1 MLEVEP
7 PGPPDRS
14 ELGLLGGVL
23 GAGSEH
29 WSCGPAVG
37 SEVHV
42 NPAHLAV
49 THFHKAQAGISQLQ
63 AHSWLSSGLEA
74 GTSDD
79 FVQFLGG
86 AFDG

>member
-1 MLEVEP
+1 VLEVEP

-37 SEVHV
+37 PEV
-42 NPAHLAV
+42 
-49 THFHKAQAGISQLQ
+49 QLTRP
-63 AHSWLSSGLEA
+63 
-74 GTSDD
+74 TSPSRADT
-79 FVQFLGG
+79 FL
-86 AFDG
+86 